1 MDDMHWDKEALDSY
15 DHIVASDLVRAEA
28 LDLWLDK
35 INDDP
40 NSEDVTH
47 IKHQDGFLVDV
58 RVHGRSDYSLI
69 VWRFHE
75 DGRPW
80 ILHVGK
86 NSP

>member
-1 MDDMHWDKEALDSY
+1 MHWDEEAAASY
-15 DHIVASDLVRAEA
+15 DHIVATDPIRAEA

-35 INDDP
+35 IEDDP
-40 NSEDVTH
+40 TDEDVTRIRH
-47 IKHQDGFLVDV
+47 HDGFLVDV
-58 RVHGRSDYSLI
+58 RVHGRTDYSLI
-69 VWRFHE
+69 VWRLHPG